1 MSETLSDKTEET
13 TNFTFPIDASWI
25 LTHGMVE
32 DEDNNEFSLKVDIET
47 CDRLLQQE
55 ITYDIPKEESDLIP
69 FYVDGTD
76 NFDSD
81 LRDYYLEK
89 RAKSKDGGSPLHNQI
104 QENSDNFQQYLRK
117 YDDKLGSAGST
128 DSPVPNSIKSY
139 DEEDEKEEDDISTMR
154 RNSELIE
161 SQILQDINDIERT
174 LESIQYNEIPPEP
187 KTKFVFDGH
196 DAKLESDDPLKR
208 HSPFKVKV
216 SLDDDLNGI
225 SKNETSSNYDPKKE
239 CRESSDEEYKSNT
252 ADITS
257 FASSRLLTIG
267 AFLI

>member
-1 MSETLSDKTEET
+1 MSDTTVETKH
-13 TNFTFPIDASWI
+13 FPFPIDLSLP
-25 LTHGMVE
+25 LTQTVIEG
-32 DEDNNEFSLKVDIET
+32 EDNIEFSLKEDIDT

-55 ITYDIPKEESDLIP
+55 FAYDGPKEESDLIP

-81 LRDYYLEK
+81 LRDYYIEK

-117 YDDKLGSAGST
+117 YDDKLGSTGNT
-128 DSPVPNSIKSY
+128 NSPVPNSLKSY
-139 DEEDEKEEDDISTMR
+139 DEEDGEEEDDISTMR

-161 SQILQDINDIERT
+161 SQILKDINDIERT
-174 LESIQYNEIPPEP
+174 LESIQYNEIPPDP
-187 KTKFVFDGH
+187 KKKFVFDGH
-196 DAKLESDDPLKR
+196 DAKLEPDDGFKR
-208 HSPFKVKV
+208 HNSTRVKV
-216 SLDDDLNGI
+216 SLDDDLNVF
-225 SKNETSSNYDPKKE
+225 SKNDTSSNYDPKKE
-239 CRESSDEEYKSNT
+239 CRESSDEEYKSNV

>member
-1 MSETLSDKTEET
+1 
-13 TNFTFPIDASWI
+13 
-25 LTHGMVE
+25 MVE
-32 DEDNNEFSLKVDIET
+32 HEDNNEFSLKVDIET

>member
-1 MSETLSDKTEET
+1 M
-13 TNFTFPIDASWI
+13 
-25 LTHGMVE
+25 
-32 DEDNNEFSLKVDIET
+32 
-47 CDRLLQQE
+47 QQE
-55 ITYDIPKEESDLIP
+55 FAYDGPKEESDLIP

-81 LRDYYLEK
+81 LRDYYIEK

-104 QENSDNFQQYLRK
+104 EENSNNFQQYLRK
-117 YDDKLGSAGST
+117 YDDKLGSTGST
-128 DSPVPNSIKSY
+128 NSPVPISLKSY
-139 DEEDEKEEDDISTMR
+139 DEEDEEEEDDISTMR

-174 LESIQYNEIPPEP
+174 LESIQYNEIPPDP
-187 KTKFVFDGH
+187 NKNFFDGN
-196 DAKLESDDPLKR
+196 DAKLESHDTFKR
-208 HSPFKVKV
+208 PRRVKV
-216 SLDDDLNGI
+216 SLNVDLNGVP
-225 SKNETSSNYDPKKE
+225 KNETSNGYDPKTE
-239 CRESSDEEYKSNT
+239 CKESSHEECKSNA

>member
-1 MSETLSDKTEET
+1 MSDTTVETKT
-13 TNFTFPIDASWI
+13 FPFPIDLSLP
-25 LTHGMVE
+25 LTQTVIEG
-32 DEDNNEFSLKVDIET
+32 EDNIEFSLKEDIDT

-55 ITYDIPKEESDLIP
+55 FAYDGPKEESDLIP

-81 LRDYYLEK
+81 LRDYYIEK

-117 YDDKLGSAGST
+117 YDDKLGSTGNT
-128 DSPVPNSIKSY
+128 NSPVPNSLKSY
-139 DEEDEKEEDDISTMR
+139 DEEDGEEEDDIFTMR

-161 SQILQDINDIERT
+161 SQILKDINDIERT
-174 LESIQYNEIPPEP
+174 LESIQYNEIPPDP
-187 KTKFVFDGH
+187 KKKFVFDGN
-196 DAKLESDDPLKR
+196 DAKLESNDAFKQ
-208 HSPFKVKV
+208 HSSTRVKV
-216 SLDDDLNGI
+216 SLNVDLNGL
-225 SKNETSSNYDPKKE
+225 SKNETPNSYDPKTE
-239 CRESSDEEYKSNT
+239 CRESSHEEYESNA